1 MKELMQGLRDSSIKA
16 ILEADD
22 IELLE
27 SLRVKYLGKKGE
39 LTGILRQMF
48 IFHIL
53 CLRSASPLRY
63 IASPHQSTAR

>member
-39 LTGILRQMF
+39 LTGILRADGQAF
-48 IFHIL
+48 RRGAPRHG
-53 CLRSASPLRY
+53 SAGKP
-63 IASPHQSTAR
+63 AARRH